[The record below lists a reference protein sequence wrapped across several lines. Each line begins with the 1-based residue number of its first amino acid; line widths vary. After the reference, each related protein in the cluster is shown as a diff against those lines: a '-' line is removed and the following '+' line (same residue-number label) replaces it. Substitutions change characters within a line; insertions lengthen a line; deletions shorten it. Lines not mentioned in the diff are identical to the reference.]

1 MLSVGY
7 MHSFKY
13 LGVYLRN
20 KLDWTV
26 TRDLS
31 LHLSRSN
38 GFSRVSAR
46 MLTKLKSIE
55 DNISQPLQHSVE
67 TLSSSG
73 TDQCTLSARRYTT
86 AGLFCQQTSGY
97 TSALITVQYL
107 LVQLS
112 TFYFFIAKIIL
123 HVDRKAA
130 FFMPDIFCII
140 DVLFFSLLHFKC
152 CNWENFPSVGLI
164 KYSYS

>member
-73 TDQCTLSARRYTT
+73 ADYCTLSARRKVHDRRSFLPANIRLYKCTHHR
-86 AGLFCQQTSGY
+86 AASLGAIKHFFFYCKNNFACRQKGCLFY
-97 TSALITVQYL
+97 A
-107 LVQLS
+107 
-112 TFYFFIAKIIL
+112 
-123 HVDRKAA
+123 
-130 FFMPDIFCII
+130 
-140 DVLFFSLLHFKC
+140 
-152 CNWENFPSVGLI
+152 
-164 KYSYS
+164 